1 MIPFKSASYQKYFL
15 IFLTTCLNL
24 NSSIAAEV
32 YSHQLTHQPAKQ
44 LIPVIQPHLSDKA
57 KLTANGFK
65 LFVSGTEKD
74 NNAVSRLLAGLDIP
88 FKEYLVELQITKQ
101 QLNLTAKNQLDLNKQ
116 TEIRENKSKR
126 LSIGH
131 AGSNTNRFKLR
142 VIENFQ
148 AFITTGESFPDT
160 KFISQY
166 DQFIPSN
173 GRRKVSRGFYLT
185 VTPSE
190 SSMVQLMA
198 SAFQQQT
205 QVRDN
210 RNVNLSS
217 TSSQIKANLNEWT
230 LLASTTT
237 ETNKSNH
244 KNYRHHANSTKD
256 RFYYIRVRLMSD
268 QTNN

>member
-1 MIPFKSASYQKYFL
+1 MKTDTKIFLAQIISLKSASYQKYFL
-15 IFLTTCLNL
+15 IFLAICLNL
-24 NSSIAAEV
+24 NTSFAAEV
-32 YSHQLTHQPAKQ
+32 YSHQLTHQPAEP

-74 NNAVSRLLAGLDIP
+74 NNTVSRLLAGLDIP
-88 FKEYLVELQITKQ
+88 FKEYLVELQIAKE
-101 QLNLTAKNQLDLNKQ
+101 QLNLTAKNQLDQNKQ
-116 TEIRENKSKR
+116 TGIRENKNKR
-126 LSIGH
+126 LSIGP
-131 AGSNTNRFKLR
+131 AGSNTNHFKLR

-160 KFISQY
+160 KLISQY

-173 GRRKVSRGFYLT
+173 GRRKVNSGFYLT
-185 VTPSE
+185 VTQSE
-190 SSMVQLMA
+190 NSTVQLMA

-230 LLASTTT
+230 LLASTST
-237 ETNKSNH
+237 ETKKSNH
-244 KNYRHHANSTKD
+244 
-256 RFYYIRVRLMSD
+256 
-268 QTNN
+268 